1 MLLAQRQLDI
11 KNDCRLNPFICSCQS
26 FFRHGARMLLLQSR
40 FPWQY
45 TDRQFVTQTS
55 ISWQSMDLYLWEAVG
70 KNGSK
75 RSGQMEAE
83 NLGVLQAQL
92 RRQGFREIK
101 ARKKAV
107 RSAWLRRR
115 RITDKEIVVF
125 TRQLATMVGAGL
137 PLVSC
142 FDLVA
147 KSADNP
153 TLREITLRVKQDIE
167 AGNSLTEA
175 LLKEPKMF
183 DELFVNLVRAGEQ
196 SGILDTVL
204 NRLAL
209 YKEKAAALRAK
220 VKSAMTY
227 PIAVLVIAGVITGI
241 LMLFV
246 VPAFAELFANF
257 GAELP
262 LPTRI
267 VIHISQW
274 TQQYGWLLLLA
285 LAVFSSAVQHA
296 YKKSDSFHFAMDQ
309 LALHVPVFGPILRKA
324 SVARFAR
331 TFSTMVA
338 AGTPILDSL
347 ENVAKTA
354 GNRPMQ
360 QAIRNARTSI
370 SEGRSL
376 SEPLEA
382 SGLFP
387 LMVTQMIHIG
397 ESTGNLELML
407 QKIADFYE
415 EEVDRAV
422 ESLTALLEPIIL
434 VILGTLIGG
443 LVVAMYL
450 PIFQMGSVIG

>member
-1 MLLAQRQLDI
+1 
-11 KNDCRLNPFICSCQS
+11 
-26 FFRHGARMLLLQSR
+26 
-40 FPWQY
+40 
-45 TDRQFVTQTS
+45 
-55 ISWQSMDLYLWEAVG
+55 MDLYLWEAVG
-70 KNGSK
+70 KNGGK

-83 NLGVLQAQL
+83 NVGMLQAQL

-101 ARKKAV
+101 TRKKRAKSGWMQ
-107 RSAWLRRR
+107 RQ
-115 RITDKEIVVF
+115 RITDKEIVIF

-153 TLREITLRVKQDIE
+153 TLRDITLRVKQDIE
-167 AGNSLTEA
+167 AGNSLTDA

-220 VKSAMTY
+220 VKAAMTY
-227 PIAVLVIAGVITGI
+227 PIAVLVIAFVITGI
-241 LMLFV
+241 LMVFV
-246 VPAFAELFANF
+246 VPAFADLFASF
-257 GAELP
+257 GAQLP

-267 VIHISQW
+267 VIHLSQW
-274 TQQYGWLLLLA
+274 TQQNGWWLLLA
-285 LAVFSSAVQHA
+285 LAACGSAAQHA
-296 YKKSDSFHFAMDQ
+296 YRKNDAFHLAMDH
-309 LALHVPVFGPILRKA
+309 LALHIPVFGTILRKA

-347 ENVAKTA
+347 ENVANTA
-354 GNRPMQ
+354 GNRPIQ

>member
-1 MLLAQRQLDI
+1 
-11 KNDCRLNPFICSCQS
+11 
-26 FFRHGARMLLLQSR
+26 MLLLQSR

-55 ISWQSMDLYLWEAVG
+55 TSWQSMDLYLWEAVG

>member
-1 MLLAQRQLDI
+1 
-11 KNDCRLNPFICSCQS
+11 
-26 FFRHGARMLLLQSR
+26 
-40 FPWQY
+40 
-45 TDRQFVTQTS
+45 
-55 ISWQSMDLYLWEAVG
+55 MDVFLWEAISKSG
-70 KNGSK
+70 GK

-83 NLGVLQAQL
+83 SVASVLAQL
-92 RRQGFREIK
+92 RRQGMKEIK
-101 ARKKAV
+101 ARKKTAKT
-107 RSAWLRRR
+107 SWLRQQ
-115 RITDKEIVVF
+115 RISDKEIVIF
-125 TRQLATMVGAGL
+125 TRQLATMVAAGL
-137 PLVSC
+137 PLVTC
-142 FDLVA
+142 FDLIA

-153 TLREITLRVKQDIE
+153 LVRDITLRVKQDIE
-167 AGNSLTEA
+167 AGSALTEA

-204 NRLAL
+204 NRLAI

-227 PIAVLVIAGVITGI
+227 PIAVLVIAFIITGI
-241 LMLFV
+241 LMVFV
-246 VPAFAELFANF
+246 VPTFAELFSSF
-257 GAELP
+257 GAQLP

-267 VIHISQW
+267 VIALSAW
-274 TQQYGWLLLLA
+274 TQKYWWMILLIAAIASSLFLQAYQKNDAFHLLVDRLLLRL
-285 LAVFSSAVQHA
+285 
-296 YKKSDSFHFAMDQ
+296 
-309 LALHVPVFGPILRKA
+309 PVFGIILRKA
-324 SVARFAR
+324 SIARFAR

-354 GNRPMQ
+354 GNRLIQ
-360 QAIRNARTSI
+360 QAVRNARTSI

-376 SEPLEA
+376 TEPLEN

-387 LMVTQMIHIG
+387 AMVTQMIHIG